1 MLQIYVLVV
10 AVNALMGILIVLGKF
25 REDVQGNFLH
35 GNIFTLTLTIIAFMI
50 ALFCLIAPYGQ
61 SGLSA
66 APLLGDFLPTIITVA
81 GALVFL
87 TRYIKQNHPDKIE
100 SNNFFLAV
108 DTNEYYVGIACVAI
122 AIIHFLFPGVLFL

>member
-10 AVNALMGILIVLGKF
+10 AINALMGILIILGKF
-25 REDVQGNFLH
+25 REGMQGDFLR
-35 GNIFTLTLTIIAFMI
+35 GNTFTLTLTIVAFMI

-61 SGLSA
+61 GGLSA
-66 APLLGDFLPTIITVA
+66 IPLLGDLLPTIITIT

-87 TRYIKQNHPDKIE
+87 TRYMKQNHPDKIE
-100 SNNFFLAV
+100 SNNFFLAI
-108 DTNEYYVGIACVAI
+108 DANEYYVGISCVAI